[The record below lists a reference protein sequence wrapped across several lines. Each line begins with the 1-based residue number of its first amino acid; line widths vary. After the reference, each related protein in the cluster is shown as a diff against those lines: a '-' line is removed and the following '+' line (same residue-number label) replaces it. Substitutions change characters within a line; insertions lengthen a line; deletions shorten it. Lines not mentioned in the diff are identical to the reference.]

1 MTRIAHL
8 SDLHVV
14 ERDHARRGV
23 AERVRLRYL
32 SFGRAIDA
40 EGRLARVERA
50 LRQAWAA
57 RPDHVCITGDLTED
71 GTDAQFEA
79 LAEVLERAEIPP
91 ERTTLVPGNHDGYA
105 ALDAFDRAL
114 DGPLRAYRGTS
125 RPGAVVEYEGAAVVA
140 VSTLIDQPYT
150 RSAGA
155 VCGAQRARID
165 AVARA
170 RSLGDRAVV
179 VAQHHPPMRHLP
191 PGLQW
196 IDGLDAPASMT
207 ALVERHAHLH
217 VLHGH
222 THTAWDRAVGRRREP
237 QAFCVAAVVE
247 DEAPVRVYEAA
258 RRRLRPLDRT
268 PTPAPAAAAREG
280 FGRPGLGLAAPVTA

>member
-14 ERDHARRGV
+14 EAAHTRRGL
-23 AERVRLRYL
+23 AGRLRLRYL
-32 SFGRAIDA
+32 SFGRPLDA
-40 EGRLARVERA
+40 AGRMARVERA

-57 RPDHVCITGDLTED
+57 GPDHVCVTGDLTED
-71 GTDAQFEA
+71 GTQAQFEA
-79 LAEVLERAEIPP
+79 LGEVLERAGIPP

-105 ALDAFDRAL
+105 ARGAFDEAL

-125 RPGAVVEYEGAAVVA
+125 RAGAVVEYEGAAIVA
-140 VSTLIDQPYT
+140 VSTLIHQPCT

-155 VCGAQRARID
+155 IGRAQLARID

-170 RSLGDRAVV
+170 RSLRDRAVV

-196 IDGLDAPASMT
+196 IDGLDEPDEMT

-222 THTAWDRAVGRRREP
+222 THRSWDRSVGRRSEA
-237 QAFCVAAVVE
+237 QAFCAPAVVE
-247 DEAPVRVYEAA
+247 DDAPVRVYEVA
-258 RRRLRPLDRT
+258 RRRVRPLGGPPAHETSATRPAQT
-268 PTPAPAAAAREG
+268 GLSLGVAVPT
-280 FGRPGLGLAAPVTA
+280 